1 MEVLVDEL
9 PEVTYEVTIH
19 DLEDGARRSFDRQRV
34 LDVDLWQDK
43 MPIRKDDLTER
54 RGPLYLLVN
63 NVRQITLINYENVRD
78 LGRSELDLP
87 RILLHTSDESLYLL
101 SFVLVH
107 QEQLH
112 GCLLMLDVI
121 LLVFLGVR
129 CLHILF

>member
-1 MEVLVDEL
+1 
-9 PEVTYEVTIH
+9 
-19 DLEDGARRSFDRQRV
+19 
-34 LDVDLWQDK
+34 